1 MAVKDIKT
9 YSSATEAKQD
19 SQVINDFSI
28 LVATP
33 NGSGSQTSNLVLL
46 RAIFKMGV
54 PSNGKNLFPSNIQ
67 GMPTWYTIR
76 CNQDGYMAWRESAEI
91 AVLMNPETAADDIA
105 KVKDGGVCLYP
116 ESAGYELT
124 REDLTYYHMPVKQLS
139 KQADVSTSMRTY
151 IANMVYVG
159 VLSQIL
165 GIDLT
170 EIEAALQWHFSNRD
184 KLVRNNISV
193 IRSAAEW
200 AAQHLTKTDPYQ
212 IKRSSATEG
221 LIMIDGNSAAALG
234 AIYGGM
240 TVMSWYP
247 ITPSTSLADKLS
259 HYAKML
265 RTDNEG
271 KATYAIVQAEDELA
285 AIGMVIGAGWAGAR
299 AMTAT
304 SGPGISLMSEFAG
317 FGYYAEIPA
326 VIWNVQRMGPSTGL
340 PTRVSQGDVTACYW
354 SGHGDTKHICLLPG
368 NAAECFE
375 FGWRAFDIADRYQT
389 PVFVLSDLDLG
400 MNTWMTEPFNYPE
413 QSMDRGKVLTA
424 EQVASNGF
432 QRYLDVDGDGIPYR
446 TIPGTEQAGA
456 AYFTR
461 GSGHNTA
468 ANYSEDSQDY
478 LDNMARLQK
487 KFETA
492 REQLPLPVTVLE
504 PNSNIGLIGFGS
516 TDPPITE
523 ARDLLAAAG
532 VTSSY
537 LRLRALPAS
546 ATIRD
551 FVEAHDRVY
560 VIEMNVDGQLH
571 KLIQLQ
577 LPTLAV
583 GLCSLAHCDGQPLTA
598 NWIVTAVLAK
608 EGDKYGTH
616 TR

>member
-46 RAIFKMGV
+46 RALFKMGI

-76 CNQDGYMAWRESAEI
+76 CSQDGYVARREQVEI
-91 AVLMNPETAADDIA
+91 AVLMNPETATSDLA
-105 KVKDGGVCLYP
+105 KVEAGGVCFYP

-124 REDLTYYHMPVKQLS
+124 RDDLTYYPMPVKQLS

-151 IANMVYVG
+151 IANMVYIG

-184 KLVRNNISV
+184 KLVHNNISV

-247 ITPSTSLADKLS
+247 ITPSTSLADNLS

-326 VIWNVQRMGPSTGL
+326 VIWNIQRMGPSTGL

-400 MNTWMTEPFNYPE
+400 MNSWMTEPFNYPE

-461 GSGHNTA
+461 GSGHNAA